1 MAFDFSAIQK
11 QMEELNQKLRA
22 IENFANKVAE
32 TKRLADQLAE
42 NLAKMK
48 IAVNQTI
55 NESFSQIADQI
66 DTLRR
71 NMESMESVQPG
82 SLAAAATAP
91 TPTPKA
97 APTTAPKAA
106 PSTPKAGPAAAPA
119 PAKPA
124 PAPAAPKSAPAPT
137 AKTAPAVPATKVA
150 ATPPPAPAPAAGS
163 SDQLD
168 FLLQQKDRLKAALTD
183 LRFDYMRGYIPEEDY
198 KTKEAELDSQLE
210 DLDRQISGMK

>member
-22 IENFANKVAE
+22 IESFANKVAE

-42 NLAKMK
+42 NFAKMK
-48 IAVNQTI
+48 TAINQTI

-71 NMESMESVQPG
+71 NMQSMETVQPV
-82 SLAAAATAP
+82 SLSAAAPAPAPKAAPKAAPAPAPAP

-97 APTTAPKAA
+97 APAPAASKAA
-106 PSTPKAGPAAAPA
+106 PAAAKA
-119 PAKPA
+119 
-124 PAPAAPKSAPAPT
+124 APAAPKFS
-137 AKTAPAVPATKVA
+137 
-150 ATPPPAPAPAAGS
+150 ATPPSAPAGS

-168 FLLQQKDRLKAALTD
+168 FLLQQKDRLKASLTD

-198 KTKEAELDSQLE
+198 KAKETELDSQLE
-210 DLDRQISGMK
+210 DLDRQIAGMK